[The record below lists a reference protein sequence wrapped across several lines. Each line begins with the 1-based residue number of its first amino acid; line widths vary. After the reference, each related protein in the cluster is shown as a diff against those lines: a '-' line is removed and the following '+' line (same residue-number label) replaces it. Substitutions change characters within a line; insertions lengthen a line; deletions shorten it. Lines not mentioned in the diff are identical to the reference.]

1 MSDVNKTLSPAEI
14 EAIISS
20 LILILQLVSSY
31 IGESTSLTAEE
42 KAAFIERIK
51 TAQATVPEWK

>member
-1 MSDVNKTLSPAEI
+1 MPNAQLSGAEI
-14 EAIISS
+14 DAIIGS
-20 LILILQLVSSY
+20 LILIIQLITQYV
-31 IGESTSLTAEE
+31 GDSTTLTDEE